1 MVIKLMKRW
10 FGSET
15 VYNEKYFE
23 SKIRFYDRKINTNF
37 HDHGAPKGNFHCVC
51 LSMVL
56 IDSVFK
62 TGKSYYTQVLLEEC
76 KYVVK

>member
-1 MVIKLMKRW
+1 MKRW

-23 SKIRFYDRKINTNF
+23 SKIRFYDRKINTSF
-37 HDHGAPKGNFHCVC
+37 HDHGAPKDNFHCVC

>member
-1 MVIKLMKRW
+1 MKRW

-37 HDHGAPKGNFHCVC
+37 HDHGAPKDSFHCVC

-76 KYVVK
+76 KCCEII

>member
-1 MVIKLMKRW
+1 MKRW
-10 FGSET
+10 SGSET

-37 HDHGAPKGNFHCVC
+37 HDHGAPKDNFHCVC

-76 KYVVK
+76 KCCEII

>member
-1 MVIKLMKRW
+1 MKRW

-37 HDHGAPKGNFHCVC
+37 Q
-51 LSMVL
+51 
-56 IDSVFK
+56 